1 MFDSDEARYIH
12 PREFYKEVEEHTA
25 DSVWQTCMCRSCQD
39 HRELRGYA
47 KGTAFR
53 NKDEKY

>member
-1 MFDSDEARYIH
+1 MSQELERCTHRTY
-12 PREFYKEVEEHTA
+12 EVVEEHWA
-25 DSVWQTCMCRSCQD
+25 ESVWQTCMCRSCQD